1 VARPAAK
8 LSARAAAHAA
18 PALAAAIVDWERWL
32 ATERRC
38 APRTRAAYD
47 RDLAAFLAFLAEHR
61 GGAPDLDV
69 LARLRPA
76 DFRAWLARRATDG
89 LAGGSRARAVSAVR
103 GFFRFLD
110 REGLARNGAIAALRA
125 PRKARRAPRPLSVA
139 DARAV
144 VENAGAIEPAAW
156 LARRDTAL
164 FALLYGA
171 GLRIGEALA
180 LDVGDLPRAS
190 AEPALRIAGKG
201 GKTRYAP
208 LLPAVRAA
216 IDDYLA
222 ARPFPATPK
231 SPLFVG
237 VRGRRLNAGVVQR
250 QMRRWRA
257 AANLPETA
265 TPHSLRHSF
274 ATHLLAAGGDL
285 RAIQELLGH
294 ASLSTTQ
301 VYTDVDAESLLAVYR
316 EAHPR
321 ARAPAEER

>member
-1 VARPAAK
+1 MARPAAT
-8 LSARAAAHAA
+8 LSGRAAALAA
-18 PALAAAIVDWERWL
+18 PALAAAIADWERWL

-38 APRTRAAYD
+38 APRTCAAYA
-47 RDLAAFLAFLAEHR
+47 RDLAAFLAFLTEHR
-61 GGAPDLDV
+61 GGPPDLDA
-69 LARLRPA
+69 LARLRPT
-76 DFRAWLARRATDG
+76 DFRAWLARRAADG

-110 REGLARNGAIAALRA
+110 REGLVRNGAVAVLRA
-125 PRKARRAPRPLSVA
+125 PRKPRRVPRPLSVA
-139 DARAV
+139 DARAAV
-144 VENAGAIEPAAW
+144 AEAGANEAASW
-156 LARRDTAL
+156 LVRRDTAL

-180 LDVGDLPRAS
+180 LDVGDLPRGR
-190 AEPALRIAGKG
+190 AEAALRIAGKG
-201 GKTRYAP
+201 GKARYVP
-208 LLPAVRAA
+208 LLPAVRADEQRA
-216 IDDYLA
+216 
-222 ARPFPATPK
+222 F
-231 SPLFVG
+231 G
-237 VRGRRLNAGVVQR
+237 GRGQGAGGGRLNAGVVQR

-257 AANLPETA
+257 AAGLSETA

-301 VYTDVDAESLLAVYR
+301 AYTDVDAESLLAVYR

-321 ARAPAEER
+321 ARAPAEKG